1 MDFPRIMLNQLESR
15 FTVHPHVF
23 ATNIPIEDWNKADRP
38 YVWSVVDEKDNVTL
52 LLDTGYGMLA
62 LFVNNELHDVGSS
75 FVISNN
81 REYVGLSES
90 YLGDKCSLYKKL

>member
-1 MDFPRIMLNQLESR
+1 MDFPGIMLNQLESK
-15 FTVHPHVF
+15 FPSHPHVF
-23 ATNIPIEDWNKADRP
+23 ATCMSTEDWDKANRP
-38 YVWSVVDEKDNVTL
+38 CVWSVVDEKENVTL
-52 LLDTGYGMLA
+52 LMDSGYGTLA

-81 REYVGLSES
+81 KEYVGLAES